1 MVGDSLLD
9 LTMAANAGIDS
20 VGVTYGAHSAE
31 KLLRAKPIA
40 LIDSP
45 KQLLQYL

>member
-1 MVGDSLLD
+1 
-9 LTMAANAGIDS
+9 MAANAGIDS

-31 KLLRAKPIA
+31 RLMLANPIA

-45 KQLLQYL
+45 EQLLQYL

>member
-20 VGVTYGAHSAE
+20 VGVTYGAHSEDMLQQAD
-31 KLLRAKPIA
+31 PIA

-45 KQLLQYL
+45 EKLLLHL